1 MDVREEDFKDLKD
14 KVNHLE
20 YTEIKGIKDDMAKIK
35 EKEIK
40 TTTLLDQNK
49 EVLSK
54 LTCTLEHI
62 QETMIKL
69 GNNMQLQNES
79 VNQLSNKVTTL
90 ENKIDIV
97 ESNNNLNISKFCRD
111 HWFNIITI
119 SAVVL
124 YIIFGKYIQI

>member
-1 MDVREEDFKDLKD
+1 
-14 KVNHLE
+14 
-20 YTEIKGIKDDMAKIK
+20 
-35 EKEIK
+35 
-40 TTTLLDQNK
+40 
-49 EVLSK
+49 
-54 LTCTLEHI
+54 
-62 QETMIKL
+62 
-69 GNNMQLQNES
+69 MQLQNES

>member
-1 MDVREEDFKDLKD
+1 MDVREEDFKDLKE

-69 GNNMQLQNES
+69 G
-79 VNQLSNKVTTL
+79 
-90 ENKIDIV
+90 
-97 ESNNNLNISKFCRD
+97 KFC
-111 HWFNIITI
+111 
-119 SAVVL
+119 L
-124 YIIFGKYIQI
+124 IIFVNSTIISIFQR

>member
-1 MDVREEDFKDLKD
+1 MDVREEDFKDLKE

>member
-20 YTEIKGIKDDMAKIK
+20 YTEIKGIKDDMVKIK

-97 ESNNNLNISKFCRD
+97 ESNNNLNISRFCRD

>member
-1 MDVREEDFKDLKD
+1 MDVREEDFKDLKE

-97 ESNNNLNISKFCRD
+97 
-111 HWFNIITI
+111 
-119 SAVVL
+119 
-124 YIIFGKYIQI
+124 